1 MTMDQIK
8 ETNYDMA
15 VIGGGPG
22 GYVAAIRGAQ
32 LGLKVAVIEKGEI
45 GGVCLNRGCIPTKAL
60 IKNAEVLSLFRRGS
74 DFGIA
79 YENLKADYS
88 EAVKRSREV
97 VEKQTSGVAFLLKK
111 NKVELLSGRG
121 AIKAPQQI
129 AFETPSGEK
138 LIHAKNILIATG
150 SRVKSLPGIQ
160 IDGEGIIGSD
170 EALLLTSLPKNML
183 IVGGGAVGVE
193 FAYLFSTYGV
203 EVTLIE
209 AEPRLLPREDDEIGD
224 GLARAFSKQK
234 IKVKTGCRIGEIKK
248 EDGTW
253 SVQLLFKQKEE
264 KNNFE
269 KILMATGRAPN
280 SENLGLEKTG
290 IQVERGFIPT
300 DSFMETAVPGIFA
313 IGDVAGKALLAHT
326 AMAEGIIAVEK
337 IAGKDP
343 VPLDYLFIPNCVYCQ
358 PQVASMGYTE
368 RGAVE
373 KGYQVKIGKF
383 PYRANGK
390 AAAVDETEGFVKLV
404 ADARTNELLGAH
416 LISADATEHIAELVL
431 ARRLESTVEEI
442 AHSLHPHPT
451 FSEAIMEAAED
462 VLGKA
467 VHIWR
472 GK

>member
-1 MTMDQIK
+1 M
-8 ETNYDMA
+8 
-15 VIGGGPG
+15 IGGGPG
-22 GYVAAIRGAQ
+22 GYVAVIRGGQ
-32 LGLKVAVIEKGEI
+32 LGLKVALIEKAEI

-60 IKNAEVLSLFRRGS
+60 IKNAEVLSLFRRAS

-79 YENLKADYS
+79 YENLKYDYS
-88 EAVKRSREV
+88 EAVKRSRAV
-97 VEKQTSGVAFLLKK
+97 VEKQTSGVSFLLKK
-111 NKVELLSGRG
+111 NRIDVLAGKGF
-121 AIKAPQQI
+121 IKAPQQI
-129 AFETPSGEK
+129 SLETPSGER
-138 LIHAKNILIATG
+138 LIKAKNILIATG

-170 EALLLTSLPKNML
+170 EALLMTVLPKSFL

-193 FAYLFSTYGV
+193 FAYIFSAYGV

-209 AEPRLLPREDDEIGD
+209 AEPRLLPREDDEIGE

-234 IKVKTGCRIGEIKK
+234 IKVKTDCRIGEIKK
-248 EDGTW
+248 EDGAY
-253 SVQLLFKQKEE
+253 SVQLIYKKKEE
-264 KNNFE
+264 KISFE

-290 IQVERGFIPT
+290 VQIEKGFIET
-300 DSFMETAVPGIFA
+300 DPFMQTIVPGIFA

-343 VPLDYLFIPNCVYCQ
+343 LPLDYLSIPNCVYCQ

-368 RGAVE
+368 RGAIE
-373 KGYQVKIGKF
+373 KGYKVKVGKF

-404 ADARTNELLGAH
+404 TDADTKELLGAH
-416 LISADATEHIAELVL
+416 LISTDATEHIAELVL
-431 ARRLESTVEEI
+431 ARKLESTAEEI
-442 AHSLHPHPT
+442 AHTLHPHPT

-467 VHIWR
+467 VHIWK

>member
-1 MTMDQIK
+1 MDQII
-8 ETNYDMA
+8 ETTYDLA

-22 GYVAAIRGAQ
+22 GYVAAIRGGQ
-32 LGLKVAVIEKGEI
+32 LGLKVALVEKAEI

-60 IKNAEVLSLFRRGS
+60 IKNAEVLSLFRRAS
-74 DFGIA
+74 EFGMA
-79 YENLKADYS
+79 YENLKFDYS
-88 EAVKRSREV
+88 EAVKRSQAV
-97 VEKQTSGVAFLLKK
+97 VERQTSGINFLLKK
-111 NKVELLSGRG
+111 NRIDVLAGIGS
-121 AIKAPQQI
+121 IKDPQLI
-129 AFETPSGEK
+129 SLKTPSGESF
-138 LIHAKNILIATG
+138 IHAKNILLATG
-150 SRVKSLPGIQ
+150 SRVKSLQGIQ

-170 EALLLTSLPKNML
+170 EAVSLTALPKTLL

-193 FAYLFSTYGV
+193 FAYIFSVYGV

-209 AEPRLLPREDDEIGD
+209 LEPRLLPREDDEIGEEL
-224 GLARAFSKQK
+224 GRAFTRQK

-248 EDGTW
+248 EDRTY
-253 SVQLLFKQKEE
+253 SVQLISKQKEE
-264 KNNFE
+264 KISFE

-280 SENLGLEKTG
+280 SENLGLEKIG
-290 IQVERGFIPT
+290 VQIEKGFIQS
-300 DSFMETAVPGIFA
+300 DLFMQTNVPGIYA

-343 VPLDYLFIPNCVYCQ
+343 LPLDYLSIPNCVFCQ

-368 RGAVE
+368 RGANE
-373 KGYQVKIGKF
+373 KGYKIKVGKF

-390 AAAVDETEGFVKLV
+390 ATAVNETEGFVKLV
-404 ADARTNELLGAH
+404 TDAETGELLGAH
-416 LISADATEHIAELVL
+416 LISTDATEHIAELVL
-431 ARRLESTVEEI
+431 ARKLESTAEEI

-462 VLGKA
+462 AMGKA

>member
-1 MTMDQIK
+1 LDQIK
-8 ETNYDMA
+8 ETNFDLA

-32 LGLKVAVIEKGEI
+32 VGLKVALIEKAEI

-60 IKNAEVLSLFRRGS
+60 IKNAEVLSLFQRAS

-79 YENLKADYS
+79 YENLKFDYS

-97 VEKQTSGVAFLLKK
+97 VEKQTSGVTFLLKK
-111 NKVELLSGRG
+111 NKVELLAGRG
-121 AIKAPQQI
+121 FIKAPQQI
-129 AFETPSGEK
+129 FLETPSGEK
-138 LIHAKNILIATG
+138 LIEAKNILIATG

-170 EALLLTSLPKNML
+170 EALLLTELPKNLL

-193 FAYLFSTYGV
+193 FAYIFSTYGV
-203 EVTLIE
+203 EVTVIE
-209 AEPRLLPREDDEIGD
+209 SEPSLLPREDDEIGE
-224 GLARAFSKQK
+224 GLGRAFSKQK
-234 IKVKTGCRIGEIKK
+234 IKVKTDCRIGGIKK

-253 SVQLLFKQKEE
+253 SVQLIYKKKEE
-264 KNNFE
+264 KILFE
-269 KILMATGRAPN
+269 KILMATGRSPN
-280 SENLGLEKTG
+280 SESLGLVEIGVRIEK
-290 IQVERGFIPT
+290 GFIET
-300 DSFMETAVPGIFA
+300 DPFMQTTVPGIFA

-337 IAGKDP
+337 IAGNDP
-343 VPLDYLFIPNCVYCQ
+343 SPLDYLSIPNCVYCQ

-368 RGAVE
+368 RGAIE

-404 ADARTNELLGAH
+404 TDAETKELLGAH
-416 LISADATEHIAELVL
+416 LISADATEHIVELVL
-431 ARRLESTVEEI
+431 ARKLALTAEDI
-442 AHSLHPHPT
+442 AHTLHPHPT